1 MTRIA
6 FFPGSFDPITQGHV
20 DIILRGKDLFD
31 KVVVGLGRNTSK
43 NGLYTM
49 GQRLDLLRAT
59 FGHIDGIE
67 VITYDGLTVN
77 YCKDHNIPYILRGL
91 RNSSDL
97 DYERA
102 IAESNRSIH
111 PEIETIF
118 LVSRPEYAHIQST
131 IVREL
136 IKNNSSVSQF
146 LPYGVQLPL

>member
-1 MTRIA
+1 MNRVA

-20 DIILRGKDLFD
+20 DIILRGAILFD
-31 KVVVGLGRNTSK
+31 KIIVGLGRNTSK
-43 NGLYTM
+43 NHLFTID
-49 GQRLDLLRAT
+49 QRMDMLHAT
-59 FGHIDGIE
+59 FEHVKGVE
-67 VITYDGLTVN
+67 VVSYDGLTVD
-77 YCKDHNIPYILRGL
+77 YCRQNNIPFILRGL

-111 PEIETIF
+111 PEMETVY

-146 LPYGVQLPL
+146 LPHGIQLPR

>member
-1 MTRIA
+1 MTRVA

-49 GQRLDLLRAT
+49 DQRLDLLRAT